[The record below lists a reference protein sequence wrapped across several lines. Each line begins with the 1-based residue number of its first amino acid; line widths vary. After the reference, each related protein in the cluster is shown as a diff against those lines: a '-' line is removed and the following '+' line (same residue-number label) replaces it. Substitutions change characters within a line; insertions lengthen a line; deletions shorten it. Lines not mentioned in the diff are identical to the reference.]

1 MSKRADMWDHFARKV
16 HNHVEDYTVPQYG
29 DAPDDLLSTFTPD
42 QCMAQV
48 KKYAARFGRN
58 SRPGQDEMD
67 LLKMAHYISEV
78 WWKLDI
84 GRKPDNADDSA
95 DQEP

>member
-16 HNHVEDYTVPQYG
+16 RHHIEDYTVPQYG
-29 DAPDDLLSTFTPD
+29 DAPDDLLSSFTPD

-58 SRPGQDEMD
+58 SRSGQEELD

-78 WWKLDI
+78 WWKMDI
-84 GRKPDNADDSA
+84 GRKPDNVD
-95 DQEP
+95 E